1 MCIFP
6 FLPCLLLLH
15 FYQLFVKPPQ
25 RLLLFYTT
33 HGVLKERILKWFAIP
48 SSSGPHF
55 VRTLHYHCP
64 SWVALCHMAQSF
76 TKLHNPL
83 RHNKA
88 VIHEG
93 EKALM
98 LGKIEAKRRRW
109 QRMR

>member
-55 VRTLHYHCP
+55 VRTCNYDP
-64 SWVALCHMAQSF
+64 SVLVALHSIAYSF
-76 TKLHNPL
+76 TGLCKTLH
-83 RHNKA
+83 HNKA
-88 VIHEG
+88 VIYERAQPG
-93 EKALM
+93 EVFKFFSLLNKM
-98 LGKIEAKRRRW
+98 VVFG
-109 QRMR
+109 